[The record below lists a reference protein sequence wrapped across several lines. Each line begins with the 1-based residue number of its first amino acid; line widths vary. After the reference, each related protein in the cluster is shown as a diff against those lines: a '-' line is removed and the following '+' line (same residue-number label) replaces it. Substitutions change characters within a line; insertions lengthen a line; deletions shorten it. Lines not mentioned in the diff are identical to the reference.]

1 MPDTSSNP
9 VFSVIT
15 ITYNAGKTLENTI
28 RSVVEQICNY
38 PQIEYIIV
46 DGASKDNT
54 LSIADQYKQY
64 ITKILSEPDK
74 GLYDAMNKGIDLAT
88 GDYLCFLNAGDT
100 FYKPDTLKQMAK
112 RAIQED
118 SPDIIYGETAIVDST
133 SKFLHLRRL
142 RTPET
147 LTWKSFKKGMLV
159 CHQAFFAKRTLAEY
173 YNTRYRYSADFD
185 WCIRVMKKAKN
196 IYNTHLTLI
205 NYLDEGLTTNNR
217 FDSLWERFHIMRHH
231 YGVLSTVGYH
241 IIFIFRLLFLRS
253 K

>member
-1 MPDTSSNP
+1 MPETSTYP

-15 ITYNAGKTLENTI
+15 ITYNAGKTLKNTI
-28 RSVVEQICNY
+28 RSIAEQISNY

-46 DGASKDNT
+46 DGASKDDT
-54 LSIADQYKQY
+54 LLIVDQNNQY
-64 ITKILSEPDK
+64 ITKMISEPDE

-88 GDYLCFLNAGDT
+88 GDYLCFLNAGDS
-100 FYKPDTLKQMAK
+100 FYKPDTLKQIAE
-112 RAIQED
+112 RAILENF
-118 SPDIIYGETAIVDST
+118 PDIIYGETAIVDSAG
-133 SKFLHLRRL
+133 KFLHLRRL
-142 RTPET
+142 RAPKT

-159 CHQAFFAKRTLAEY
+159 CHQAFFVKRTQVEHY
-173 YNTRYRYSADFD
+173 DTKYRYSADFD
-185 WCIRVMKKAKN
+185 WSIRIMKKTKA

-217 FDSLWERFHIMRHH
+217 FDSLWERFHIMIRH
-231 YGVLSTVGYH
+231 YGILSTVGYH